1 MGGTMRKSIV
11 VSLAVVMALLATAVG
26 IILAQDNT
34 GTAWLGVRLAEDS
47 ETGVTIENVTT
58 GSPAET
64 GGLLVGDMIVSVD
77 GEAVETAQELT
88 DAIQS
93 HTPGDTVSIVI
104 LRDGSESTLEIEL
117 GSVQERGHGNF
128 DSSDPVS
135 MASRMLHVQLSAT
148 DEGYQVV
155 AGRMRDESL
164 LAVDDIITAVNGTA
178 IADVD
183 WQALQDELANQDS
196 PVITLTVLHDGE
208 ETTVELEQIGGLHG
222 STDGRTGWRSW
233 WSWWPE
239 FSGRNHS

>member
-1 MGGTMRKSIV
+1 
-11 VSLAVVMALLATAVG
+11 
-26 IILAQDNT
+26 
-34 GTAWLGVRLAEDS
+34 
-47 ETGVTIENVTT
+47 
-58 GSPAET
+58 
-64 GGLLVGDMIVSVD
+64 
-77 GEAVETAQELT
+77 
-88 DAIQS
+88 
-93 HTPGDTVSIVI
+93 
-104 LRDGSESTLEIEL
+104 
-117 GSVQERGHGNF
+117 
-128 DSSDPVS
+128 
-135 MASRMLHVQLSAT
+135 MLHVQLSAT